1 MKMIKLLL
9 VIFSIVGCTQNTKV
23 EKKIIHSPTNLKA
36 TNTWN
41 SNQSPHDEIVK
52 IGVMLPLSGQAGK
65 LGNDMKK
72 AIKMAIFQ
80 AKNNNLIVHFYDTQ
94 STEMGTQ
101 SAVLN
106 AKKDEVELVIGPV
119 FSKNV
124 KIVSENINKPIFSFT
139 TDTSVLNDS
148 VFSFGITQQ
157 NQLKTLLK
165 NQKSFGKNRLG
176 ILLPNNKNAKK
187 LSKDINLFSLENG
200 IEITTASYYPM
211 NDLKTTREI
220 VKNFSNYEKRKIKGK
235 KNRETDGAYP
245 YDMIFVGGNGSDLEG
260 AISFLRFFEVNPKQV
275 KYLGTSG
282 WDKKTNK
289 TLKRTRA
296 LVSGLNKNKQNS
308 FANSFTVNYGYSPKN
323 LAILS
328 YDAMSFVSHIARD
341 GSISKYEILDSKGY
355 NGTSGLFRFLEN
367 GTIEYGLEIRKL
379 SITDEVKIIKPAPYK
394 FY

>member
-1 MKMIKLLL
+1 MIKLLL
-9 VIFSIVGCTQNTKV
+9 VVFAIAGCVQNTETTKTV
-23 EKKIIHSPTNLKA
+23 APSPTNLTKTDSWNA
-36 TNTWN
+36 T
-41 SNQSPHDEIVK
+41 QKPHDTIVK

-72 AIKMAIFQ
+72 AINMAIFQ
-80 AKNNNLIVHFYDTQ
+80 SKKKNLIINFYDTQ
-94 STEMGTQ
+94 STEIGTQ
-101 SAVLN
+101 SAVLD

-124 KIVSENINKPIFSFT
+124 KIVSENIDKPIFSFT

-165 NQKSFGKNRLG
+165 NQKALGKNRLG
-176 ILLPNNKNAKK
+176 VLLPNNKNAKK
-187 LSKDINLFSLENG
+187 LSENINLFTIENG
-200 IEITTASYYPM
+200 IEITEASYYPM
-211 NDLKTTREI
+211 NNLETTREI
-220 VKNFSNYEKRKIKGK
+220 VKNFSNYNNRRIKGI
-235 KNRETDGAYP
+235 KNRETGGAYP
-245 YDMIFVGGNGSDLEG
+245 YDMIFVGGSGSDLEG
-260 AISFLRFFEVNPKQV
+260 AISFLRFFEVNPKSVQ
-275 KYLGTSG
+275 YLGTSG
-282 WDKKTNK
+282 WDKETSK

-296 LVSGLNKNKQNS
+296 LVSGLNKNKQNNFSNS
-308 FANSFTVNYGYSPKN
+308 FAQNYGYLPKN

-328 YDAMSFVSHIARD
+328 YDAMSFISHIASD

-355 NGTSGLFRFLEN
+355 NGASGLFRFLEN

-379 SITDEVKIIKPAPYK
+379 SITDEAKIIKSAPYK